1 MGNIL
6 ENNTQSFSDGD
17 QITST
22 NLNELLTEAEFK
34 STAVG
39 SGITLDIDGKL
50 ALPSDIP
57 TRSFT
62 SPTLNNPT
70 VEGTFTVNA
79 STLGGSGIVIESE
92 GIASNDNDTSLPT
105 SAAVKD
111 YVDTKIT
118 AEDLDFAGDTG
129 TGAVDLDSQTLT
141 IAGTANKIETSAS
154 GQTLTLT
161 LPSTVNISTLN
172 ATTLSTTGEI
182 TAGDDIVLTNNFPV
196 IRTDD
201 NSEDLTL
208 RGGLDDAGGQIK
220 LYGSTA
226 ASANDI
232 AYFADEH
239 EFWNTAVTQKI
250 AFNGNEISFGSAQDV
265 NLYRSGAD
273 ALKTDDSLEVVGEFR
288 VNGGG
293 TGSIV
298 VNDEDSSLC
307 PTMTFLRNGGGTTTN
322 DFIKFE
328 NSGGEVGAINA
339 TGGGYF
345 SGNIGIGTSSPSTLG
360 GGADLAVIQ
369 SGGARIVLNN
379 NSRNWA
385 IKGDSGSDDLRIT
398 ARGSS
403 DTVDIDLMTLL
414 TSGEVGIGTTS
425 PSAKLHVYN
434 SAATHT
440 LLYLQQ
446 ANTSYNTDINLY
458 NANNTTSSTLISKR
472 TTGDL
477 WLYQSGANNV
487 SVFTSAAERMRID
500 SSGNLSILG
509 GNIGIDGNNSP
520 QQFYGAGGNV
530 AGTNTSG
537 GVLTVIGHSP
547 NAVGDLSAPP
557 YDGSNFVGASGIMAR
572 GFSESGQYRGS
583 LEFFTK
589 TASAANAT
597 SRMLI
602 SHDGKVGIGTQSPAP
617 QYTLDVN
624 GNGRFGSTV
633 IFNGQTQN
641 YNGAYDIYR
650 SGAGYVRHRIP
661 DQSLYLGVTNTAGT
675 VHYPIL
681 MSPINDALVFNNEEG
696 EMARFDTSGNLGIGT
711 TSAGDKL
718 EVGGDITLDA
728 SNANLKIKA
737 GAGGTTGAVYYT
749 FNSDSTIYG
758 RLDLPYD
765 TRGSLGL
772 RMKSAASYPITID
785 SGNGILFQEDG
796 TTHSAFDAAGNLGI
810 GDSTPSYKL
819 DVNGTFRTTDDIY
832 NNISGTQSALPGYYK
847 GTYGAQIESTATGS
861 TLHIARSI
869 GNCMNI
875 GADSNATVVYFR
887 DTSAGA
893 TVATEV
899 GNISITSSST
909 SFNTSSDYR
918 LKENEVSITD
928 GIDRLKQ
935 LSPYRFNFKIDPDK
949 IVDGFFAHEV
959 SDVVPE
965 AIRGEKDGMKDEE
978 YEVSP
983 AVYEDVVHPAVEATY
998 DEDGNELTP
1007 AVEEWTESV
1016 LVTEAVRDTRS
1027 VPDYQGI
1034 DQSKLVPLLTAAL
1047 QEAVAKIEALEAR
1060 VATLEG

>member
-1 MGNIL
+1 MGTIL
-6 ENNTQSFSDGD
+6 ENTTQSYSDGD

-22 NLNELLTEAEFK
+22 NLNNLLSEATFK
-34 STAVG
+34 STAVDQ
-39 SGITLDIDGKL
+39 SSVTLVGGKI
-50 ALPSDIP
+50 ALPSSIP

-62 SPTLNNPT
+62 SPTLNSPT

-79 STLGGSGIVIESE
+79 SSLGGSGVIIESE

-111 YVDTKIT
+111 YVDTQIT

-141 IAGTANKIETSAS
+141 ISGTANEVETSAS
-154 GQTLTLT
+154 GQTLAIG
-161 LPSTVNISTLN
+161 LPSTITANVTSTGTSTFSTIDVNGGAVDGTSVGASSASTG
-172 ATTLSTTGEI
+172 AFTTLSSTGEI

-208 RGGLDDAGGQIK
+208 RGGVDDAGGQIK
-220 LYGSTA
+220 LNGSTA
-226 ASANDI
+226 ASANKI
-232 AYFADEH
+232 FYYGDEH

-307 PTMTFLRNGGGTTTN
+307 PTMTFLRNGGGTTGN

-328 NSGGEVGAINA
+328 NSGGEVAAINS

-345 SGNIGIGTSSPSTLG
+345 SGN
-360 GGADLAVIQ
+360 
-369 SGGARIVLNN
+369 
-379 NSRNWA
+379 
-385 IKGDSGSDDLRIT
+385 
-398 ARGSS
+398 
-403 DTVDIDLMTLL
+403 
-414 TSGEVGIGTTS
+414 VGIGTT
-425 PSAKLHVYN
+425 PSNTLHVK
-434 SAATHT
+434 
-440 LLYLQQ
+440 
-446 ANTSYNTDINLY
+446 
-458 NANNTTSSTLISKR
+458 NTTSSGAYINYD
-472 TTGDL
+472 G
-477 WLYQSGANNV
+477 QSNTEFGL
-487 SVFTSAAERMRID
+487 RIE
-500 SSGNLSILG
+500 SNA
-509 GNIGIDGNNSP
+509 
-520 QQFYGAGGNV
+520 AGGNFE
-530 AGTNTSG
+530 
-537 GVLTVIGHSP
+537 
-547 NAVGDLSAPP
+547 GDFA
-557 YDGSNFVGASGIMAR
+557 NN
-572 GFSESGQYRGS
+572 GS
-583 LEFFTK
+583 LLDLFANSST
-589 TASAANAT
+589 TTGGDILACRTQSAT
-597 SRMLI
+597 PVMLVR
-602 SHDGKVGIGTQSPAP
+602 GNGNVGIGTASP
-617 QYTLDVN
+617 QTNLDVSGSASSDIGLQIRAGDAGGQDSTQIAFSYNGSPYNSSGYAHNIRTQHSGSGEADNKISFYLWDFGTDTSSTLGSKHVMSLCGN
-624 GNGRFGSTV
+624 GNV
-633 IFNGQTQN
+633 
-641 YNGAYDIYR
+641 
-650 SGAGYVRHRIP
+650 
-661 DQSLYLGVTNTAGT
+661 
-675 VHYPIL
+675 
-681 MSPINDALVFNNEEG
+681 
-696 EMARFDTSGNLGIGT
+696 
-711 TSAGDKL
+711 
-718 EVGGDITLDA
+718 
-728 SNANLKIKA
+728 
-737 GAGGTTGAVYYT
+737 
-749 FNSDSTIYG
+749 
-758 RLDLPYD
+758 
-765 TRGSLGL
+765 
-772 RMKSAASYPITID
+772 
-785 SGNGILFQEDG
+785 
-796 TTHSAFDAAGNLGI
+796 GI
-810 GDSTPSYKL
+810 GDASPSYKL

-832 NNISGTQSALPGYYK
+832 NNISGTQSSLPGYYK
-847 GTYGAQIESTATGS
+847 GTYGAQIESAGTGS
-861 TLHIARSI
+861 TLHIARST

-887 DTSAGA
+887 DTSAGT

-899 GNISITSSST
+899 GSISITSSAT
-909 SFNTSSDYR
+909 AFNTSSDYR

-935 LSPYRFNFKIDPDK
+935 LSPYRFNFKVDPDK

-983 AVYEDVVHPAVEATY
+983 AVYEDVVHPAVEAVY

-1060 VATLEG
+1060 VQTLEG